1 MTLPIFQV
9 DAFAEE
15 IFRGNPAAVC
25 LLETELPDETL
36 QSIAQENNLPETAF
50 FRPDDDRPD
59 LRWFT
64 PRQEVPLCGHATL
77 AAGYVALERLRPEA
91 DAITFETL
99 SGPLKVSRAGTGFR
113 LDFPAVQSQEVDRIP
128 GDLIDGLGLEPEQLR
143 KTVGDPNYLAILS
156 AENDVRAV
164 QPDLSL
170 LERLH
175 PAGVAVSAPGEKADF
190 VSRYFAPSYGIPE
203 DPVTGSIHCA
213 LGPYWS
219 ERLGTTRMT
228 AHQLSERSGRLE
240 VQIRDD
246 RVLLTGEARL
256 YLEGQV
262 FVRDAS

>member
-15 IFRGNPAAVC
+15 IFQGNPAAVC

-77 AAGYVALERLRPEA
+77 AAGYVALERLRPDA

-99 SGPLKVSRAGTGFR
+99 SGPLTVSRAGAGFR
-113 LDFPAVQSQEVDRIP
+113 LDFPAVRSEEVDRIP
-128 GDLIDGLGLEPEQLR
+128 GDLIDGLGFEPEQLR
-143 KTVGDPNYLAILS
+143 QTIGDPNYLAILS
-156 AENDVRAV
+156 AESDVRAV

-175 PAGVAVSAPGEKADF
+175 PTGVAVTAPGEDIDF

-213 LGPYWS
+213 LAPYWS
-219 ERLGTTRMT
+219 RRLGIDRMAAT
-228 AHQLSERSGRLE
+228 QLSKRSGKLGVELRG
-240 VQIRDD
+240 D
-246 RVLLTGEARL
+246 RVLLSGAARL
-256 YLEGQV
+256 YLEGRV
-262 FVRDAS
+262 SVPGGS